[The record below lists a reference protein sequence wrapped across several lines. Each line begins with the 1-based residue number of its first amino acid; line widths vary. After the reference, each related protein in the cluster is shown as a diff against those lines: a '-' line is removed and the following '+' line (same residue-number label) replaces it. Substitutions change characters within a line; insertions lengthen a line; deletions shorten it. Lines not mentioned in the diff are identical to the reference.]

1 MTSVPST
8 VPGAIDVVSTRDG
21 YDRWAQIYDDEE
33 NPLILLEEAHV
44 KGLLGD
50 VSGLTIADIGCGTGR
65 NALHLAASGAQ
76 VTAVDYSE
84 AMLQRARAKT
94 GANRIRFLHH
104 DLSARLPFADGA
116 FDRVLCYLVI
126 DHIAELA
133 NFFRELKRICRN
145 DGFIV
150 ASVMHPAMML
160 RGVQARFTDPAT
172 GRETRPLSYPHQI
185 SDYVMA
191 ATRAGLV
198 FDHLSEHAVDD
209 DLAERSPRA
218 RKHLGWP
225 LLLLM
230 RLVAMRPV
238 LEIVQVANKSADR

>member
-1 MTSVPST
+1 MASVPST
-8 VPGAIDVVSTRDG
+8 IPGDIDVVSTRDG
-21 YDRWAQIYDDEE
+21 YDRWAKIYDDEE
-33 NPLILLEEAHV
+33 NPLILLEEAQIED
-44 KGLLGD
+44 LIGD
-50 VSGLTIADIGCGTGR
+50 VSGLTVADIGCGTGR
-65 NALHLAASGAQ
+65 NALRLAATGAA
-76 VTAVDYSE
+76 VTAIDYSE
-84 AMLQRARAKT
+84 AMLRRARAKP
-94 GANRIRFLHH
+94 GENLIRFLQH
-104 DLSARLPFADGA
+104 DLDKCLPLDDEA
-116 FDRVLCYLVI
+116 FNLVLCYLVI
-126 DHIAELA
+126 DHIADLES
-133 NFFRELKRICRN
+133 FFRELKRICKK

-191 ATRAGLV
+191 ATRVGLV

-230 RLVAMRPV
+230 RLRAMTV
-238 LEIVQVANKSADR
+238 ESKTSA